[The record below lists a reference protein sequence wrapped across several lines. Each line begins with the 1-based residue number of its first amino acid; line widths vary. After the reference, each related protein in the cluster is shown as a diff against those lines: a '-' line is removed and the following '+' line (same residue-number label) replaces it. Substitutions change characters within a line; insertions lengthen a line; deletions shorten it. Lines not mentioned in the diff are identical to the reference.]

1 MAGEKHLYVVAQ
13 GTYTDSSLVTEQ
25 WQVGLRFY
33 AAPGGAPDPVGTL
46 SSAWDVV
53 ADSVSRT
60 ESLWRIDGNWRVEG
74 GINDLNV
81 DDWLNDQLAP
91 AFTTW
96 MAQAAISNVCRLDT
110 LKVYP
115 VGAPTGVV
123 IPAPPYASGSPMT
136 LTWTSSSP
144 VGGGGATL
152 MPLQVSIVQSHRTA
166 QIGRRG
172 RGRMYLPPSPIGAMS
187 TAGSA
192 ASQVASSY
200 ISGSKAAQVA
210 LLEACQIST
219 ASEGFGCYP
228 AIIGS
233 PWSAYGLISQVQ
245 VGNYADSQRRRRGNL
260 TETYSSTAT
269 SWH

>member
-13 GTYTDSSLVTEQ
+13 GSYTDTSLTTEE

-53 ADSVSRT
+53 ADSVGRT
-60 ESLWRIDGNWRVEG
+60 ETHWRIDGNWRVEG

-96 MAQAAISNVCRLDT
+96 MSQAQIGSVVRLDA

-115 VGAPTGVV
+115 IGAPTGEV
-123 IPAPPYASGSPMT
+123 IPAPPYSQGSPMT
-136 LTWTSSSP
+136 LTWTSNSP

-152 MPLQVSIVQSHRTA
+152 LPLQASIVCSHRTA

-172 RGRMYLPPSPIGAMS
+172 RGRMFLPPSPTSVMS
-187 TAGSA
+187 TAGSSASKIGGTQIA
-192 ASQVASSY
+192 AAL
-200 ISGSKAAQVA
+200 AAQVA
-210 LLEACQIST
+210 LLEDCQIST

-233 PWSAYGLISQVQ
+233 PWAAYGLISTVQ
-245 VGNYADSQRRRRGNL
+245 VGNYVDTQRRRRNNL
-260 TETYSSTAT
+260 VETYSSTAT
-269 SWH
+269 TWH